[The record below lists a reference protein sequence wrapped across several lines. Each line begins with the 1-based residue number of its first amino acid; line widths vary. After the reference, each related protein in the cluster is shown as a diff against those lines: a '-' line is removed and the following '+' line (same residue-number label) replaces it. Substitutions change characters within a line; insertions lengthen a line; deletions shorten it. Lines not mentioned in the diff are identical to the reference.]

1 MSNPDKMYDE
11 AVKLKNQ
18 NNLEGAAA
26 LLLEIVKDNP
36 DHSLSH
42 SALGVYLQRLGR
54 PEEAIKHAIRVTEGI
69 LVKLG
74 FDITGW
80 VAGAGLP
87 RNEPDEPKAKRKPK
101 RRKSAIPV
109 QLTFAFA

>member
-1 MSNPDKMYDE
+1 MARCAGED
-11 AVKLKNQ
+11 
-18 NNLEGAAA
+18 AANRRMRNA
-26 LLLEIVKDNP
+26 GRKAWSP
-36 DHSLSH
+36 ADH
-42 SALGVYLQRLGR
+42 Q
-54 PEEAIKHAIRVTEGI
+54 HAIRVTEGI